1 MQHIF
6 QIKNNIMINVNVS
19 VKSILGVKKGYNW
32 NPSRCIC
39 ENSRYL
45 KSIIDNS
52 VIVHNEIINVNASTM

>member
-1 MQHIF
+1 
-6 QIKNNIMINVNVS
+6 MINVNVS

-32 NPSRCIC
+32 NRSRCIC

>member
-1 MQHIF
+1 
-6 QIKNNIMINVNVS
+6 MINVNVS

-52 VIVHNEIINVNASTM
+52 VIVHNKIINVNASTM